1 MCVAA
6 PGIVKSIDGNIAE
19 VDYEGNV
26 VKAHAGIIQVKPGD
40 YVLVHAG
47 MILQVLKQKEA
58 EEMLTLFK
66 ELEEIDG

>member
-6 PGIVKSIDGNIAE
+6 PGIVKAIDGNIAE